1 MRAISTWH
9 GWLPQMWVG
18 VECRKYIKS
27 LSRLFRK
34 KYKSGKTKCGGPIK
48 RNVIFSSKTKC
59 NKIKTHTAQNRSI

>member
-1 MRAISTWH
+1 MSLMRTISTWH

-34 KYKSGKTKCGGPIK
+34 KYIK
-48 RNVIFSSKTKC
+48 
-59 NKIKTHTAQNRSI
+59 QM